1 MEINKNNLIWFLS
14 GRREMNKKVKGFHAH
29 WSTDVS
35 PNSFFAEY
43 VHLFGGALVASYS
56 VGRFSKIIGARVS
69 HAKTRA
75 FSSLVARCSVAVSGD
90 HPLDQISHH
99 SSFYSPSKQ
108 QHPFLRVVVKDKY
121 TGDLKETAIGNY
133 VWIGSDAVVVKN
145 VPPYAVVG
153 GVPAKVI
160 RYRYSPEL
168 RDALVESQ
176 WWNWPV
182 VALQIIADEFDR
194 DTPLTLER
202 FMQVKEEA
210 PVFLT

>member
-1 MEINKNNLIWFLS
+1 
-14 GRREMNKKVKGFHAH
+14 
-29 WSTDVS
+29 VS
-35 PNSFFAEY
+35 PY
-43 VHLFGGALVASYS
+43 
-56 VGRFSKIIGARVS
+56 
-69 HAKTRA
+69 
-75 FSSLVARCSVAVSGD
+75 
-90 HPLDQISHH
+90 
-99 SSFYSPSKQ
+99 
-108 QHPFLRVVVKDKY
+108 
-121 TGDLKETAIGNY
+121 AI
-133 VWIGSDAVVVKN
+133 
-145 VPPYAVVG
+145 VG